1 MQTLHSYTMFTSSSK
16 YFRTCSKIAII
27 IWGQWWIWSLDP
39 NSSGFLF
46 QEILTAPLASQL
58 QEPEEL
64 VSSLENVQIQY
75 LILDSISQADK
86 IFCCI
91 FACVWFQRCCLL
103 RTWYWS
109 DHLKS
114 LRDWGIQYLMI
125 MTAIS
130 YLWFRKTL
138 PTCDMS
144 LKAGPEEPCV
154 RPNPQVRHTPQD
166 TASPRR
172 ARHFP
177 IHLTFVLS
185 FELSG
190 KVCKCFEE
198 NFRCKKKIGFYWIQ
212 DSSGICWH
220 CIRAKIS

>member
-1 MQTLHSYTMFTSSSK
+1 MYKRNNETPEMNLFKIHSSPKFKENMFLKERESWTCLKKFMQTLHSYTMFTSSSK

-27 IWGQWWIWSLDP
+27 IRGQWWIWSLDA

-109 DHLKS
+109 DNLKS
-114 LRDWGIQYLMI
+114 LRDWGI
-125 MTAIS
+125 
-130 YLWFRKTL
+130 
-138 PTCDMS
+138 
-144 LKAGPEEPCV
+144 
-154 RPNPQVRHTPQD
+154 
-166 TASPRR
+166 
-172 ARHFP
+172 
-177 IHLTFVLS
+177 
-185 FELSG
+185 
-190 KVCKCFEE
+190 
-198 NFRCKKKIGFYWIQ
+198 
-212 DSSGICWH
+212 
-220 CIRAKIS
+220 

>member
-1 MQTLHSYTMFTSSSK
+1 
-16 YFRTCSKIAII
+16 
-27 IWGQWWIWSLDP
+27 
-39 NSSGFLF
+39 
-46 QEILTAPLASQL
+46 
-58 QEPEEL
+58 
-64 VSSLENVQIQY
+64 
-75 LILDSISQADK
+75 
-86 IFCCI
+86 
-91 FACVWFQRCCLL
+91 
-103 RTWYWS
+103 
-109 DHLKS
+109 
-114 LRDWGIQYLMI
+114 
-125 MTAIS
+125 MTAIW

-144 LKAGPEEPCV
+144 LKTGPEEPCV
-154 RPNPQVRHTPQD
+154 RTNPQVRHTPQD

-220 CIRAKIS
+220 CIRVKISLSGKWKNGVTIWKLVRIDFVEIIFFTNFFMFFSFHLNLLNRENEVPNMTIELIFFTN